1 MAGQAG
7 DDDSPIDDL
16 RDRARQLVRLLDV
29 YSERLRRMRERNRR
43 VEAEIAA
50 FEQELE
56 RLRQWLEGRAD

>member
-16 RDRARQLVRLLDV
+16 RDRARQLMRLLDV